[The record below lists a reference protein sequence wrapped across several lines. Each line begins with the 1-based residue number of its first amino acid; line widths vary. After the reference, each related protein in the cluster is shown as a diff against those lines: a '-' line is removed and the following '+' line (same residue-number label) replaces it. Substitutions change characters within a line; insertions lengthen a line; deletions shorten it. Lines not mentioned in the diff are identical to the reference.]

1 MSTETNWKELSF
13 MSTLTANIMKN
24 KESKYDETHGGPY
37 DRGAADSW
45 YIRPRCPHYYGRH
58 GLGKARVRISI
69 DEMTKAE
76 IEAYHAGYDDN
87 ESVPGCH
94 KDYS

>member
-1 MSTETNWKELSF
+1 MKSI
-13 MSTLTANIMKN
+13 LTANVMRN
-24 KESKYDETHGGPY
+24 KDAKYDERHGGPY

-45 YIRPRCPHYYGRH
+45 YIRPRRPHYMGKSNGK
-58 GLGKARVRISI
+58 GLVEGSKEVTA
-69 DEMTKAE
+69 DKMTKSE

-87 ESVPGCH
+87 EAGCGCH

>member
-1 MSTETNWKELSF
+1 MKSI
-13 MSTLTANIMKN
+13 LTANVMRN
-24 KESKYDETHGGPY
+24 KDAKYDERHGGPY

-45 YIRPRCPHYYGRH
+45 YIRSRCPHYYGKH
-58 GLGKARVRISI
+58 ENGEGLIDGQKRVGI
-69 DEMTKAE
+69 DEMTKSE

-87 ESVPGCH
+87 EAGCGCH

>member
-1 MSTETNWKELSF
+1 MKSI
-13 MSTLTANIMKN
+13 LTANVMRN
-24 KESKYDETHGGPY
+24 KEAKYNERHGGPY

-58 GLGKARVRISI
+58 ENGEGLVEDRKRISI
-69 DEMTKAE
+69 DEMTKSE

-87 ESVPGCH
+87 EAVPGCH

>member
-1 MSTETNWKELSF
+1 
-13 MSTLTANIMKN
+13 MKN
-24 KESKYDETHGGPY
+24 KESKYNERHGGPY

-45 YIRPRCPHYYGRH
+45 YIRPRCPHYYGKH
-58 GLGKARVRISI
+58 ENGEGLIEDRKRVSG

-87 ESVPGCH
+87 EAVPGCR

>member
-1 MSTETNWKELSF
+1 MKSI
-13 MSTLTANIMKN
+13 LTANVMRN
-24 KESKYDETHGGPY
+24 KDAKYDERHGGPY

-58 GLGKARVRISI
+58 ENGEGLVEDRKRVSI
-69 DEMTKAE
+69 DGMTKSE

-87 ESVPGCH
+87 ESGTGCH